1 MMSRMELA
9 KIGLTP
15 MRSIMRAKAA
25 EVELA
30 WKELKTKWPVMEAW
44 MAVFAVSAS
53 RISPTMTTS
62 GSRRSTERRPSAKEP
77 PSLVWIG
84 I

>member
-1 MMSRMELA
+1 MAGRGCLEAASLRTRRWAMMRRMELA

-30 WKELKTKWPVMEAW
+30 WKELSTK
-44 MAVFAVSAS
+44 
-53 RISPTMTTS
+53 
-62 GSRRSTERRPSAKEP
+62 
-77 PSLVWIG
+77 
-84 I
+84 